1 MKNLITKNV
10 IQRFKQGQKILRFQ
24 GGGLTYHGQKV
35 RPVYDNSVGSRG
47 MYYIPGMEQ
56 KISKAQLDKG
66 LTEKNSFTSGRQYF
80 RGADGN
86 LYNDR
91 GQKITIKSKP
101 VSLIGKKTDIS
112 KARGYKTR
120 SGETNYAVGIGG
132 KWYYTNDKG
141 IIQNEMPNNYISA
154 DGQFSFNNGKI
165 QWNVP
170 KKEEINPKTSP
181 NTSSDTSNRNS
192 NRYISTLGD
201 IEAYKNSLAAEGL
214 ADRDAVK
221 AFQEKLGVV
230 ADGIW
235 GKNTEAAYQAMLAK
249 NREEAP
255 VLTQQPIQQY
265 VPSASTLGYRTNFDY
280 TGPNSNIRDLGFND
294 YATMVNFINNNPDHQ
309 FSKDMIK
316 RFENT
321 NTWNQNN
328 VESALNV
335 SGKYRRGDFSDLMK
349 SQADWAGTENGNY
362 DRRQNFWNNLKVI
375 NGKLFFKQEGLISK
389 NPVKRFKT
397 KIK

>member
-35 RPVYDNSVGSRG
+35 RPVYDNSVGSRD
-47 MYYIPGMEQ
+47 MYYIPGIEQ
-56 KISKAQLDKG
+56 KISRAQLDKG

-86 LYNDR
+86 LYNDK

-120 SGETNYAVGIGG
+120 SGETNYAVRIGG
-132 KWYYTNDKG
+132 KWYYTNNKG
-141 IIQNEMPNNYISA
+141 VIQNEMPNNYISA
-154 DGQFSFNNGKI
+154 DGQFNFNNGKFS
-165 QWNVP
+165 WNIP
-170 KKEEINPKTSP
+170 EKEETNPKTP
-181 NTSSDTSNRNS
+181 LRTPVRDS

-201 IEAYKNSLAAEGL
+201 IDAYKNSLATEGL

-249 NREEAP
+249 NKEP
-255 VLTQQPIQQY
+255 IPTLTQPIQQY
-265 VPSASTLGYRTNFDY
+265 VPSLGYRTNFDY
-280 TGPNSNIRDLGFND
+280 TGSNSNIRDLGFND
-294 YATMVNFINNNPDHQ
+294 YTTMVNFINNNPDNQ
-309 FSKDMIK
+309 FSRDMIQ
-316 RFENT
+316 RFGNT
-321 NTWNQNN
+321 NTWDQNN

-335 SGKYRRGDFSDLMK
+335 SGKYRSGRGGDFSDIMK
-349 SQADWAGTENGNY
+349 SQAAWAGTQNGTY
-362 DRRQNFWNNLKVI
+362 DRNQNFWNNLKVI
-375 NGKLFFKQEGLISK
+375 NGRLLFKQGGLISK

-397 KIK
+397 KVK